1 MSGAFVAGVVAGY
14 GVAIP
19 VGAIGALIISLTAR
33 TSFRIGAAAA
43 LGVATADG
51 LYALVAVLSGA
62 ALARLIDPIATQM
75 RWAAAV
81 VLVALSIRTA
91 IAAFRQS
98 KARQEK
104 LTTARSAY
112 FGLLGLTVLNPATIV
127 YFGALVVGMQADAT
141 PDLLSVPNLLSGMVF
156 VLGAWLASASW
167 QLLLAGG
174 GSLVGRVLSGPRGR
188 LGTALVSSGVII
200 FLAVGLVTG

>member
-62 ALARLIDPIATQM
+62 ALARLIDPIAAQM

-81 VLVALSIRTA
+81 VLVALAIRTA